1 MLFKRFRKKKEEQP
15 QQSVMP
21 KMSSMELPTADQQVI
36 DDCEQMIEASKELE
50 ETRAEYKLVTFYL
63 TDIQVIEDLRKE
75 ERDDITETASNIL
88 QMDQARRDFLKIE
101 KKITDTQF
109 AQMQDEENEIPAAIR
124 RLKSNETYLD
134 TIKKDLHYLEGE
146 KTEWTCVKDDS
157 KREIRTLR
165 KVSYA
170 LLLCF
175 GLAVLTLVTA
185 GLLMEMDTKLPL
197 LVAGFLAAVLAVVV
211 LWKYQECQRSIQ
223 KADATINYA
232 ITLEN
237 HVKIKYVNIK
247 NAVDYACEKYHVKNS
262 YELTYIWERYL
273 EALRQQK
280 QLQQTNDD
288 LEYYRK
294 KLIRQMKNLYL
305 HDPGIW
311 VSYAPALVDKK
322 EMVEVKHNL
331 IVRRQKLRT
340 RIEYNT
346 FLLQHLQQ
354 KIRENMPYLHRDT
367 SAIEQII
374 KKINEINGLE

>member
-1 MLFKRFRKKKEEQP
+1 MLFKKFRRKKNEQP
-15 QQSVMP
+15 QQPEMP

-50 ETRAEYKLVTFYL
+50 ETRAEYRLVTSYL
-63 TDIQVIEDLRKE
+63 TDIQVIEDLRRE
-75 ERDDITETASNIL
+75 ERDEITETASNIL
-88 QMDQARRDFLKIE
+88 QLDQTRREFLKIE

-109 AQMQDEENEIPAAIR
+109 AQMQDEENEIPASIH

-134 TIKKDLHYLEGE
+134 TVKKDLNYLEGE
-146 KTEWTCVKDDS
+146 KTEWTCIKDDC
-157 KREIRTLR
+157 KREIRTLQ
-165 KVSYA
+165 KISYA

-175 GLAVLTLVTA
+175 GLAVLTLLAA
-185 GLLMEMDTKLPL
+185 GLLMKMDTKLPML
-197 LVAGFLAAVLAVVV
+197 IAGFLAALLAVAV
-211 LWKYQECQRSIQ
+211 LWKYQECQRNIR
-223 KADATINYA
+223 KAEATINHA

-273 EALRQQK
+273 EAVRQQK

-294 KLIRQMKNLYL
+294 KLVQQMENLYL
-305 HDPGIW
+305 HDPAIW

-331 IVRRQKLRT
+331 LVRRQKLRT
-340 RIEYNT
+340 RVEYNT

-354 KIRENMPYLHRDT
+354 KIRDNLPYLHRDT
-367 SAIEQII
+367 TAIEQII